1 MSQKPRYRVAARLEA
16 APVYPITYAAQ
27 GVSVYQAESSAL
39 VKAMPAG
46 AVDSI
51 VTDPPYAFESIVKR
65 FGKPDAA
72 PNKAEKFARH
82 SRGFMGHSWD
92 TGEIAFSAEF
102 WGECYRVL
110 KPGGYALAF
119 AASRNYH
126 KLASALEAAGF
137 EIRDSILWLYGT
149 GFPKSHKQRG
159 AFEGWGTALKPA
171 HEPIVCARKP
181 LSERTVAA
189 NLERHGV
196 GALNIDGARIPAPD
210 GVTRIEHNAE
220 SSARKGYGGGIKGG
234 SRSAQKA
241 DSRFPSNLIHD
252 GSPAAQDVLG
262 DAARYFYSAKA
273 SKADRAGSDHPTVK
287 PVDLMAYLCRLVTPP
302 GGHVLDPFAGSG
314 TTGAACIR
322 EGFKATLIEREA
334 SYVAD
339 IQKRLSQFKES
350 A

>member
-27 GVSVYQAESSAL
+27 DVSVYQAESSAL

-196 GALNIDGARIPAPD
+196 GALNIDGARVD
-210 GVTRIEHNAE
+210 GE
-220 SSARKGYGGGIKGG
+220 
-234 SRSAQKA
+234 
-241 DSRFPSNLIHD
+241 RFPSNLIHD
-252 GSPAAQDVLG
+252 GSPAAQGVLG